1 MKSTDK
7 ISVFAPVLL
16 VAVCALPLMVGSDC
30 SWAVWVM
37 RALRVEI
44 SSKTFVRLSH
54 TLQFALCLTA
64 TTNLVQLVWRQGGK
78 SLVGSHVE
86 RHRVTYLVLL
96 AGVLLLVHPFAMV
109 LSDLNVVEA
118 KCAVGSGGASWEYM
132 CTLSGYALLVAAV
145 VNSMRALPEEEP
157 LVAA

>member
-1 MKSTDK
+1 MPSR
-7 ISVFAPVLL
+7 SFEGYAP
-16 VAVCALPLMVGSDC
+16 PNRRQ
-30 SWAVWVM
+30 
-37 RALRVEI
+37 RALRP
-44 SSKTFVRLSH
+44 R
-54 TLQFALCLTA
+54 
-64 TTNLVQLVWRQGGK
+64 RRRR
-78 SLVGSHVE
+78 

-96 AGVLLLVHPFAMV
+96 AGMLLLVHPFAMV
-109 LSDLNVVEA
+109 MSDLNVVEA